1 MCVFVF
7 VFVFVFGFGFCELC
21 LFEVEVCLFGF
32 DGVFG
37 LEFGF
42 DVGLEVEAVGGAM
55 IGTDRG
61 GGPGRGK
68 GKGEGDRGNGCDG
81 CDCTRL

>member
-1 MCVFVF
+1 M
-7 VFVFVFGFGFCELC
+7 
-21 LFEVEVCLFGF
+21 FEF

-55 IGTDRG
+55 TGTDVRWS
-61 GGPGRGK
+61 RRRQRK
-68 GKGEGDRGNGCDG
+68 GKGRGRQGRTGEMGVTRVTGRVCDG
-81 CDCTRL
+81 FVSV